1 MFICVEILIWSLTD
15 WKPGHLSIH
24 QSVNPVNR
32 RKEEIMTVM
41 MPLASSFN
49 FDSMVQ
55 AGMMPTA
62 MDIGEVMGQAQLSN
76 VNTQLAITNMQNERI
91 QATMKRSKQRD
102 NEDDAKARMANIN
115 MALNDPDVDDA
126 SKERLRETK
135 ASLYEKLCGVEVNVT
150 TA

>member
-1 MFICVEILIWSLTD
+1 M
-15 WKPGHLSIH
+15 G
-24 QSVNPVNR
+24 
-32 RKEEIMTVM
+32 VM

-55 AGMMPTA
+55 AGMMPSA

-76 VNTQLAITNMQNERI
+76 ANTQLAMTNMQNERI
-91 QATMKRSKQRD
+91 QATIKRSKQRD
-102 NEDDAKARMANIN
+102 KEDDAKSRMANIN

-135 ASLYEKLCGVEVNVT
+135 ASLYEELCGVEINVT
-150 TA
+150 TK